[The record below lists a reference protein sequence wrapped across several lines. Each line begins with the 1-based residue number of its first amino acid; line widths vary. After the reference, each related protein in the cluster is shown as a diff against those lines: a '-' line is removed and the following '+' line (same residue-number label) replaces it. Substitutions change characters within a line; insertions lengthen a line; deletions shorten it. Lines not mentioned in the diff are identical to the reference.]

1 MHGLVRVSLPT
12 VERTNLPRKNTK
24 NLALHQFQGN
34 LALQLR
40 TLKRL
45 PCQLAFALQSPSHV
59 LEELLAIQG
68 PATNILLPK
77 TLAARRCTLALS
89 PRFRRRLLAQALRP
103 VSGRLPP
110 PRSNRWERTQ

>member
-12 VERTNLPRKNTK
+12 VERTNLPRGNTK

-45 PCQLAFALQSPSHV
+45 LCQLAFALQSPSHV

-77 TLAARRCTLALS
+77 TLAASARCTPALL
-89 PRFRRRLLAQALRP
+89 PCFRRRLFTQGLSP
-103 VSGRLPP
+103 VLGRLP
-110 PRSNRWERTQ
+110 